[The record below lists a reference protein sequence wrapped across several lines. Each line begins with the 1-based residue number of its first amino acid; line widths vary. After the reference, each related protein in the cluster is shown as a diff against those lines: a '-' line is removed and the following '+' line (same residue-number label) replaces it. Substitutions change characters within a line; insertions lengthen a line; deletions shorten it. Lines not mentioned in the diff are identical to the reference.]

1 MVQVILDPS
10 GHRATIV
17 NAGHMAPLHHL
28 AAGKIAEP
36 GAEQSGLPLGVT
48 DAMGYEQTE
57 IEIAPGD
64 LLTLYTDGINESL
77 DADGGFYTIERLKQ
91 QVLHHS
97 RRPTELGPTII
108 EDVRRFV
115 GKAPQNDDMCLVCF
129 SRMG

>member
-1 MVQVILDPS
+1 
-10 GHRATIV
+10 
-17 NAGHMAPLHHL
+17 MAPLHHL

-36 GAEQSGLPLGVT
+36 GAEESGLPLGVT

-77 DADGGFYTIERLKQ
+77 DVDGAFYTIERLKQ
-91 QVLHHS
+91 QVAHHS
-97 RRPTELGPTII
+97 RRPAELGPTII
-108 EDVRRFV
+108 EDVRRFM

-129 SRMG
+129 SRTA

>member
-1 MVQVILDPS
+1 
-10 GHRATIV
+10 
-17 NAGHMAPLHHL
+17 MAPLHHL
-28 AAGKIAEP
+28 ASGKLQEP
-36 GAEQSGLPLGVT
+36 GETQSGLPLGVT

-77 DADGGFYTIERLKQ
+77 DTDGAFYTIERLKQ
-91 QVLHHS
+91 QVAHHS

-108 EDVRRFV
+108 EDVRRFM

-129 SRMG
+129 ARNE